1 MVCIYDIMELLSWK
15 SIAWNHRI
23 VSLTNKVSDEESN
36 NVVQRQH
43 IYTLLLAGYK
53 SHQWSLYV
61 TTKHGQNR
69 GFSADGQKPQKS
81 HYHQQNQN
89 WFNRYINCKQRQKS
103 WCYIWQC
110 FKLRS
115 FCELHLQICLVQF
128 IQHQQKPKVS
138 NNRCCQ
144 DPYPSL
150 CDVQN
155 RLLQQPVVRHP
166 R

>member
-1 MVCIYDIMELLSWK
+1 MGYLRSRSC
-15 SIAWNHRI
+15 H
-23 VSLTNKVSDEESN
+23 VSSMGLFIFDK
-36 NVVQRQH
+36 H
-43 IYTLLLAGYK
+43 PKLCHW
-53 SHQWSLYV
+53 HQVLDDGEHV
-61 TTKHGQNR
+61 TTKHGQSR
-69 GFSADGQKPQKS
+69 GFSADEQKPQKS
-81 HYHQQNQN
+81 HYHEQNQN

-115 FCELHLQICLVQF
+115 YCELHLQICLVQF

-144 DPYPSL
+144 DPHPSL

-166 R
+166 T